1 MPNPKNDAY
10 EYNYE
15 YVVIK
20 ENTEV
25 QKDLIYKKINL
36 NKFSSDT
43 QILFKGLGDGQF
55 ADIKMDLENKKL
67 TVNSLNTKPHVY
79 FTDEYANIQIFDTKG
94 NLVYEKSY
102 IGNTSNPSN
111 DTIDIEIGYTI
122 KIKHREASSRLIFKS
137 EILNNNEEFKNL
149 DDGQTTYTITKY
161 GLQKEGTTS
170 EEQYEIYKRKLDKYI
185 EKLKNEISEEKQKD
199 TYSYFI
205 QKNKLL
211 SNILDLN
218 EEDKEKYL
226 NENETLIKGSQ
237 TNETDDTDKLYLETE
252 YNRIEEKY
260 ISRVEKEITRQEF
273 TNNLKTNGT
282 IKIIKQNGEEL
293 GEKELVGTGM
303 ILQITKGQEKI
314 ELKIAVN
321 GDVSGDGKVTA
332 QDLSTINK
340 AILKTIIL
348 EDEYKIAGDL
358 DENEKITATDL
369 STINKMV
376 LKML

>member
-170 EEQYEIYKRKLDKYI
+170 EEQYEIYKRKLDKYYR
-185 EKLKNEISEEKQKD
+185 KLRIK
-199 TYSYFI
+199 T
-205 QKNKLL
+205 
-211 SNILDLN
+211 LD
-218 EEDKEKYL
+218 
-226 NENETLIKGSQ
+226 
-237 TNETDDTDKLYLETE
+237 
-252 YNRIEEKY
+252 
-260 ISRVEKEITRQEF
+260 
-273 TNNLKTNGT
+273 
-282 IKIIKQNGEEL
+282 
-293 GEKELVGTGM
+293 
-303 ILQITKGQEKI
+303 
-314 ELKIAVN
+314 
-321 GDVSGDGKVTA
+321 
-332 QDLSTINK
+332 
-340 AILKTIIL
+340 
-348 EDEYKIAGDL
+348 
-358 DENEKITATDL
+358 
-369 STINKMV
+369 
-376 LKML
+376 